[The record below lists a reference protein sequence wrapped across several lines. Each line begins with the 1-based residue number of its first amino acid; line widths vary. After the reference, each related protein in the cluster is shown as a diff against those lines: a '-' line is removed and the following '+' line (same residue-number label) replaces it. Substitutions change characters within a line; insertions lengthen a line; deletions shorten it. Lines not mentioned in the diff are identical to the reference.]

1 MSTVV
6 SQTLIFAEP
15 DYMYGAGNLRLRV
28 ERVSTRRFIHDN
40 DTWVM
45 VEGVEIGWDGA
56 PRDLRQVAV
65 RASELGG

>member
-6 SQTLIFAEP
+6 SQTLILAER
-15 DYMYGAGNLRLRV
+15 DYLFGAGTLRLRV

-40 DTWVM
+40 DAWTM

-56 PRDLRQVAV
+56 PRDLREVAV
-65 RASELGG
+65 RASVLSR